1 VFNQYFYCVQFIFTA
16 TEDAERNADSYKRIK
31 LIGIQGM
38 QLKGDHFTDL
48 LLTEVIIYFK
58 GIK

>member
-1 VFNQYFYCVQFIFTA
+1 VQFIFTA